1 MTLFGNF
8 PILLN
13 CFQFVCV
20 KNSVMFMT
28 FVSCVGNGALSV
40 RKQRVINPFD
50 AALLDQLDGPVF
62 MSPGVFTSH
71 STPASDEKVSVYS
84 P

>member
-1 MTLFGNF
+1 M
-8 PILLN
+8 
-13 CFQFVCV
+13 
-20 KNSVMFMT
+20 
-28 FVSCVGNGALSV
+28 